1 MAIELEITTNAHLDG
16 LKKAQA
22 ELEALSRAGKSANQ
36 NFKWNNLDASMASIR
51 RNFHT
56 NALFPEKGLK
66 SAQKAIDNITNAM
79 KGAEQTIGKGGFVG
93 WLNPDGMSSTIT
105 KDLTKVQ
112 KHFSSLKD
120 EMVAYYDTYA
130 KATTK
135 QQMVFDPKR
144 FNAGLDK
151 QAEAATM
158 FGKEIDGIALKMQT
172 IKEQG
177 IRMVTKGGDPEQ
189 IKALSAQYQELS
201 KQHDKLSAAANGTGT
216 RIKNLIKNFVS
227 AQLVVWAIRQAFTF
241 LTTTIREAS
250 QAAAEAEQVSQ
261 KFMTVFDGMQKAIDS
276 VDRLTSSFGL
286 AKSSAK
292 DIMSTI
298 GDMASGLGATDAEAA
313 AFAGTTAEF
322 IQDLIAFKDVGG
334 DVIEITKAF
343 MSGAAGN
350 NRNFRQWGSIVKE
363 ATVQAKLHEKGL
375 DKLTGSELE
384 WAKAQE
390 RVKIVM
396 EQQKNALGATRREW
410 DMFLSVQRRY
420 NEQSKQLKENI
431 GESINQAWLPLK
443 QALLGVVEGWN
454 KAYEA
459 KQNYL
464 KGTDASTP
472 LFNLDTDEGREA
484 AKKSIAQFMSQ
495 QQGTIT
501 VLGNTMGIDPQNI
514 EAAARAYGITA
525 KEVANL
531 VLYRWESNKTLSD
544 EIRLIDIKLAKEK
557 AEKQSLSD
565 RKMAL
570 AEYAQSLT
578 NVIDQ
583 LSVVTGTTSYKSK
596 AIMDT
601 MSNQSNATN
610 ASSAI
615 SDMLSQFKGRKP
627 SDFADALDIA
637 LGIGDED
644 GLKEKQ
650 NKIQEA
656 YGILNNA
663 LLKAVASGDK
673 GMQIAYENALKAL
686 AGMYQTGLADTV
698 GKTLFGDPS
707 DDLSK
712 KMRSS
717 AFEQARILQYGEEMG
732 RIYAQWDDA
741 LADADD
747 KKKKALEQG
756 MSETD
761 AEKQRL
767 EYVAKI
773 NEYYRG
779 ELTDKGKG
787 LALYKE
793 EFKNYA
799 LQIESLKYRNQLN
812 SLYGAQNSEL
822 VEIYAAQHDEE
833 QKAWQTMKQRVD
845 AGMDANEANA
855 QFLEQMKLITEQYE
869 LQLEALRVMA
879 GIDVRNTIADIMEE
893 TKWKEITDAV
903 AILYGRK
910 SDDDLVNAY
919 VDYLKKIDESNKKLA
934 ESFHLLNND
943 GVATG
948 RGNIDLNNRPVVTNP
963 DGSRSTVNSTT
974 VGFDDY
980 FAVIPTVINGA
991 LGSVDDAIEHYL
1003 NSNEHLGI
1011 FKIVQKEGETFEQA
1025 YERTLNEAN
1034 AYADLVHD
1042 FEQGKLDVAD
1052 ALRDAYELTK
1062 EQLIENYK
1070 KSVEDARKAMYDQL
1084 GDVGMIRDWVDQY
1097 KDAVFYAMQD
1107 GKTRGEAADIASKQT
1122 WEAILMEFATRLEV
1136 VNELLSIVSIAFDE
1150 FAPIVDDF
1158 LRPFL
1163 VIVRPIIDSL
1173 NQFIPIL
1180 TLIFPIVK
1188 GVAMAFNVVATVLNW
1203 FARVVQKVAGE
1214 LTFWTSSD
1222 DVSWSYVNAAWK
1234 EGADRNAEI
1243 MAMEIEARAEYVSDL
1258 TDAQKGE
1265 IDAYKELYKQG
1276 MLSLTEYSA
1285 LAGAVTGRTYDKV
1298 KVTDIKTQGTTVNY
1312 GGITITVNG
1321 AEGSPEDIAQAI
1333 RAEIEKIERRNIA

>member
-1 MAIELEITTNAHLDG
+1 MAIELEITTNAHLEG
-16 LKKAQA
+16 LKRAQ
-22 ELEALSRAGKSANQ
+22 EQLEALGRAGKTANQ

-51 RNFHT
+51 RNFNT

-66 SAQKAIDNITNAM
+66 SAQKAINDITNAM

-112 KHFSSLKD
+112 QHFSSLKD

-135 QQMVFDPKR
+135 QQMVFDPKS

-158 FGKEIDGIALKMQT
+158 FGKEIDGIALKMQA

-227 AQLVVWAIRQAFTF
+227 AQLVVWGIRQAFTF

-298 GDMASGLGATDAEAA
+298 GDMATGLGATDAEAA

-396 EQQKNALGATRREW
+396 EQQRNAFGATRREW

-484 AKKSIAQFMSQ
+484 AKKSIAQFLSQ

-544 EIRLIDIKLAKEK
+544 EIHLIDIKLAKEK

-583 LSVVTGTTSYKSK
+583 LSVVTGTTSNRANMISG
-596 AIMDT
+596 T
-601 MSNQSNATN
+601 VSNQFNATI
-610 ASSAI
+610 ASSAV

-650 NKIQEA
+650 NKIREA

-707 DDLSK
+707 DDLTK

-717 AFEQARILQYGEEMG
+717 AFEQTRILQYGEEMG

-747 KKKKALEQG
+747 KKKKAMDQG
-756 MSETD
+756 MSEAD

-773 NEYYRG
+773 NEYYKG

-787 LALYKE
+787 LASYKE
-793 EFKNYA
+793 ELKNYA

-869 LQLEALRVMA
+869 LQLEALRETARLSSQQKVRDIVSDTNWKAAIPAMATVM
-879 GIDVRNTIADIMEE
+879 
-893 TKWKEITDAV
+893 
-903 AILYGRK
+903 GRE
-910 SDDDLVNAY
+910 SDDDIVNAY
-919 VDYLKKIDESNKKLA
+919 VDYLRQVKDTNNELA
-934 ESFHLLNND
+934 ESFGLLNN
-943 GVATG
+943 GLATG

-963 DGSRSTVNSTT
+963 DGSRSTVKSTT

-1003 NSNEHLGI
+1003 ASNEHLGI
-1011 FKIVQKEGETFEQA
+1011 FKIVQKQGETFEQA

-1070 KSVEDARKAMYDQL
+1070 KSVEDARKAMFDQL

-1107 GKTRGEAADIASKQT
+1107 GKTREEATDIASKQT

-1163 VIVRPIIDSL
+1163 VVVRPIIDSL

-1265 IDAYKELYKQG
+1265 INAYKELYKQG

-1285 LAGAVTGRTYDKV
+1285 LAGTVTGRTYDKV

-1333 RAEIEKIERRNIA
+1333 RTEIEKIERRNIA

>member
-1 MAIELEITTNAHLDG
+1 MAIELEITTNAHLEG
-16 LKKAQA
+16 LKRAQ
-22 ELEALSRAGKSANQ
+22 EQLEALGRAGKTANQ

-51 RNFHT
+51 RNFNT

-66 SAQKAIDNITNAM
+66 SAQKAINDITNAM

-112 KHFSSLKD
+112 QHFSSLKD

-135 QQMVFDPKR
+135 QQMVFDPKS

-158 FGKEIDGIALKMQT
+158 FGKEIDGIALKMQA

-177 IRMVTKGGDPEQ
+177 TRMVTKGGDPEQ

-201 KQHDKLSAAANGTGT
+201 KQHDRLSLAANGTGT

-227 AQLVVWAIRQAFTF
+227 AQLVVWGIRQAFTF
-241 LTTTIREAS
+241 LTTTIRESS

-420 NEQSKQLKENI
+420 NEQSKQLKENM
-431 GESINQAWLPLK
+431 GNSINEFFLPMKQWLLEIK
-443 QALLGVVEGWN
+443 EGWN

-495 QQGTIT
+495 QQGTVT

-531 VLYRWESNKTLSD
+531 ILYRWESNKTLSD

-583 LSVVTGTTSYKSK
+583 LSVVTGTTSNRANNISET
-596 AIMDT
+596 I
-601 MSNQSNATN
+601 SNQFNATI
-610 ASSAI
+610 ASLAI

-717 AFEQARILQYGEEMG
+717 AFEQTRILQYGEEMG

-756 MSETD
+756 MSEAD

-767 EYVAKI
+767 GYVEKI
-773 NEYYRG
+773 NEYYKG

-793 EFKNYA
+793 ELKNYA

-812 SLYGAQNSEL
+812 SLYGSQNSEL

-869 LQLEALRVMA
+869 LQLDALRETAKLSSQQKVRDIVSDTNWKAAIPAMATVM
-879 GIDVRNTIADIMEE
+879 
-893 TKWKEITDAV
+893 
-903 AILYGRK
+903 GRK
-910 SDDDLVNAY
+910 SDDDIVNAY
-919 VDYLKKIDESNKKLA
+919 VDYLRQVKDTNNELA
-934 ESFHLLNND
+934 ESFGLLNN
-943 GVATG
+943 GLATG

-1003 NSNEHLGI
+1003 TSNEHLGI
-1011 FKIVQKEGETFEQA
+1011 FKIVQKQGETFEQA

-1070 KSVEDARKAMYDQL
+1070 KSVEDARKAMFDQL

-1107 GKTRGEAADIASKQT
+1107 GKTREEATDIASKQT

-1163 VIVRPIIDSL
+1163 VVVRPIIDSL

-1180 TLIFPIVK
+1180 TLIFPIIK

-1243 MAMEIEARAEYVSDL
+1243 MAMEIEARAEYVSEL

-1265 IDAYKELYKQG
+1265 ISAYKELYKQG

-1285 LAGAVTGRTYDKV
+1285 LAGTVTGRTYDKV

-1333 RAEIEKIERRNIA
+1333 RTEIEKIERRNIA